1 MATDFRST
9 PICCALARYRNLS
22 IRCST
27 CMATCPTTG
36 FCSQRLRLYI
46 SCMAKSRECSC
57 AQTPSCSDCN
67 LVSDLGREVA
77 PLTSMNDAGDRKWMR
92 SSCRIFSRSITV
104 LLPGKQQEKRPAQLR
119 CHTPSTPTQ
128 LEQIGAKRRSA
139 IVPNTPSSFSR
150 RERMSGAIGEH
161 ARASAGEEESSCTY
175 GVKIPEEP
183 HTGT

>member
-1 MATDFRST
+1 MQHLHGHLSNHWLLL
-9 PICCALARYRNLS
+9 PALALVHLMHGKVERVFLCTNTL
-22 IRCST
+22 
-27 CMATCPTTG
+27 
-36 FCSQRLRLYI
+36 
-46 SCMAKSRECSC
+46 
-57 AQTPSCSDCN
+57 SCSDCN

-128 LEQIGAKRRSA
+128 LEQIGAKRSSA